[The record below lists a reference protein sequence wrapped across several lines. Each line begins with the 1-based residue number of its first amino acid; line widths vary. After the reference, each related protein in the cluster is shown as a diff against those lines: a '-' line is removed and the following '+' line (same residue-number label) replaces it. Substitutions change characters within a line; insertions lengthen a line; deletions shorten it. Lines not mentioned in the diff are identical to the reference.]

1 MNINEIREQG
11 IGSNFK
17 VSNPADGY
25 QKNNRLWFGECVEC
39 GERVT
44 NSNLNGIWSHTLYS
58 EKGYY
63 SKEEF
68 DRDGIA
74 NFTSSKDIDYC
85 PKVVGETNETI
96 RWYKVDGEKF
106 FA

>member
-17 VSNPADGY
+17 VINQADGY

-44 NSNLNGIWSHTLYS
+44 NSNLKGVWVHTIIL
-58 EKGYY
+58 E
-63 SKEEF
+63 
-68 DRDGIA
+68 RDGLS
-74 NFTSSKDIDYC
+74 TRSRDVDYC
-85 PKVVGETNETI
+85 PTAQIQGNLVQEI
-96 RWYKVDGEKF
+96 SI
-106 FA
+106 